1 MKYGF
6 ISLMLA
12 VLALTGCGG
21 AGLSHLLGLPSIPT
35 SSPAPSI
42 SVTPTSVTVAT
53 GKTVTITASENSAS
67 AYFTA
72 QSSDT
77 TVATVTQG
85 TSQNAF
91 VVTGVKSGKC
101 NILITDSYG
110 TTVTVPATVQ

>member
-21 AGLSHLLGLPSIPT
+21 AGLSHLLGIPSIPT
-35 SSPAPSI
+35 ASPAPSI
-42 SVTPTSVTVAT
+42 SVVPTSLTVTA
-53 GKTVTITASENSAS
+53 GKTVVVTASENSAN

-77 TVATVTQG
+77 TVATVAQG

-91 VVTGVKSGKC
+91 VVTGVKGGKC
-101 NILITDSYG
+101 NILIADSYG
-110 TTVTVPATVQ
+110 TTATVPVTVQ